1 MPRDAANGGPVAVAE
16 PHEEPGTPSG
26 SSPAVAQPPEGDLRR
41 GRRRREPD
49 GAPDQID
56 LDAAADSADA
66 GTAETVR
73 PRVTVRPPVMP
84 GRPPAAP
91 ASVQTP
97 APTPQQAPVPPPTPA
112 PTPAP
117 TVAPTVVP
125 APVAIP
131 IGDPLAHAAR
141 AMVAWRETL
150 ATSGPP
156 DALLVDGDSAAA
168 TRSAAPALDV
178 THAHPSG
185 LAQLMVGGPVRLSSL
200 VREGE
205 AQDEARRRARL
216 IRVTG
221 DRLAMDLG
229 IRSTALAVGS
239 VTWWPPR
246 RPGAQ
251 AAAVPVRAPLLLRPC
266 ALRPLG
272 AGTLGVL
279 DHDLVV
285 EDLALV
291 NPELVRAMRADHGLQ
306 LDPEALG
313 ALAFGP
319 RGFDPQPVYEWLREL
334 CAQVPGFTVE
344 HRLVVGAF
352 TAGSR
357 ARLADLEWASPALE
371 SHPVF
376 GVPPVEDPTRP
387 FLTVGPPGD
396 PEVDGQDGA
405 GMDGAPRV
413 APPRPFAGPGR
424 ERDPGD
430 GPAVLDLDPAQRRA
444 VEAIVAGRNVAVEGP
459 PGSGLTQTLTA
470 AVGGLLAQGR
480 RVLLVTPHRATA
492 DAMLTRLD
500 EAGLGEVVLDLHDGS
515 GDRARL
521 LATLA
526 DAVEATL
533 SGRRQERA
541 AQELER
547 TRTAPDRV
555 RAVRAELS
563 DATRALHAVRVPW
576 EVSAYDAMAALAQL
590 MAAPRPPSTR
600 VRLGHDVTRRLDR
613 ATRERLR
620 SDLHEAATLGLFS
633 LTRVDTRWLDAF
645 LPSQELAGA
654 ALAVARAGRDH
665 LGQARRA
672 MGDVA
677 TAAGLAPATTA
688 GGWRPQLQ
696 LLLGVRDTLDVL
708 LPAVFEQPLDELVA
722 ATAADGGP
730 AGLSRMAR
738 RAVRKRAQALV
749 RPGVHVPDLHAV
761 LTVAQVQ
768 RRRWGTLTSPGA
780 DGDAQ
785 AGAGPVWPRVPTGL
799 AAAEAAVG
807 AVEAALEVLGAAL
820 APTGLKDLR
829 SLPLDDLARLL
840 ADLAE
845 DEQGARDQPRRGE
858 LLDRLRAAGLGE
870 LLDDLQSRRAGPQDV
885 DGELDL
891 AWWTSVLEAVVAGDG
906 RLAGHDPAAVR
917 ALPEEL
923 RTAERALLG
932 HGRALALD
940 GAARAAREA
949 VERHPDQ
956 TRWLRAEVYRGHR
969 SQWPADLFR
978 RAPDVVGALCP
989 LWVMS
994 PDAVARL
1001 LPPGSARD
1009 PLVDVVIV
1017 DDAGQVGV
1025 ADAVA
1030 AVVRGRSVAVAGDR
1044 LRLPPASGDPSVL
1057 EAVAARTGVMRLDR
1071 DHRARDG
1078 RLLAPLQVAYPQ
1090 GWATVPGA
1098 APQSPL
1104 EFEHVVDGVAVPP
1117 PGQDLAQS
1125 PDAEVRRVVELVAEH
1140 AARRP
1145 GESLLVVT
1153 LGQRHA
1159 SRIEEALRAEAAGRP
1174 DLQRWLEVHWTG
1186 HISEPFLVRPVHRIA
1201 GLERDATIVSIGLAR
1216 TPHGRVLHRFGV
1228 LDGRHGRACLLAA
1241 LSRARRRTTLVCC
1254 FVAGDL
1260 ASWRVRS
1267 EGARLLHHVL
1277 AVAADPARHADRVPA
1292 VPSSST
1298 DPLVADLR
1306 DRLLSVGMPVT
1317 DGVEGP
1323 DRPADLVVADPLEDG
1338 RMLLAVDVDGHG
1350 HAALVGVSLRE
1361 RQRREAFER
1370 AGWSYLRV
1378 AAMDLFADPGAEVE
1392 RIREAWR
1399 AAGGGPSHPGGSA
1412 GVIVGRPRPRTP
1424 RPDVAP
1430 GRPLHAYTAQE
1441 LDAVARWVLSD
1452 GIRRDGDQLSAG
1464 VREALHLVRR
1474 GGQADIVLAD
1484 CAARVLARG

>member
-26 SSPAVAQPPEGDLRR
+26 SSPAVARPPDGDLRR

-49 GAPDQID
+49 GTPAAID
-56 LDAAADSADA
+56 LDAAADGSGDGA
-66 GTAETVR
+66 R
-73 PRVTVRPPVMP
+73 PRVTVRPPVIP
-84 GRPPAAP
+84 GRAP
-91 ASVQTP
+91 ASP
-97 APTPQQAPVPPPTPA
+97 APAAAPVQSPVGTPPPATL
-112 PTPAP
+112 
-117 TVAPTVVP
+117 VAPPPPVAQPP
-125 APVAIP
+125 AAIP

-156 DALLVDGDSAAA
+156 GVLLVDGDPSAA
-168 TRSAAPALDV
+168 TGPALDV

-216 IRVTG
+216 VRVTG
-221 DRLAMDLG
+221 DRLAMDVG
-229 IRSTALAVGS
+229 VRSTALAVGS

-251 AAAVPVRAPLLLRPC
+251 APAGPVRAPLLLRPC

-291 NPELVRAMRADHGLQ
+291 NPELVRALRADHGLR

-344 HRLVVGAF
+344 HRLVVGTF
-352 TAGSR
+352 TAGSV
-357 ARLADLEWASPALE
+357 ARLADLEWAAPALE

-376 GVPPVEDPTRP
+376 GVPPVEEPARP
-387 FLTVGPPGD
+387 SSPVVGPPAD
-396 PEVDGQDGA
+396 PEVDGDGDA
-405 GMDGAPRV
+405 GVDGAPRV
-413 APPRPFAGPGR
+413 APPRPYAGPER

-430 GPAVLDLDPAQRRA
+430 LPAVLDLDPAQRRA
-444 VEAIVAGRNVAVEGP
+444 VEAIVSGRNVAVEGP
-459 PGSGLTQTLTA
+459 PGSGLTQTLAA

-480 RVLLVTPHRATA
+480 RALLVTPHRATA
-492 DAMLTRLD
+492 DAMLARLD
-500 EAGLGEVVLDLHDGS
+500 EAGLGEAVLDLHDGS

-541 AQELER
+541 AEELER
-547 TRTAPDRV
+547 TRTAPGRV
-555 RAVRAELS
+555 RAARAELS

-620 SDLHEAATLGLFS
+620 ADLHEAATLGLFS

-665 LGQARRA
+665 LGQARWA
-672 MGDVA
+672 MQDVA
-677 TAAGLAPATTA
+677 TSAGLAPATTA

-722 ATAADGGP
+722 ATSSDGGP

-768 RRRWGTLTSPGA
+768 RRRWAALTSPAADGEA
-780 DGDAQ
+780 RDGDAPG
-785 AGAGPVWPRVPTGL
+785 GAGPVWPRVPTGL

-829 SLPLDDLARLL
+829 TLPLDDLARLL

-917 ALPEEL
+917 VLPEEL
-923 RTAERALLG
+923 RSAERALLV
-932 HGRALALD
+932 HARALALD

-989 LWVMS
+989 VWVMS

-1001 LPPGSARD
+1001 LPPGTSRD
-1009 PLVDVVIV
+1009 QLVDVVIV

-1098 APQSPL
+1098 GPQVPL
-1104 EFEHVVDGVAVPP
+1104 EFSHVADGVAVPP

-1267 EGARLLHHVL
+1267 EGARLLHHAL
-1277 AVAADPARHADRVPA
+1277 AVAADPARYTDRTPA

-1306 DRLLSVGMPVT
+1306 DRLLSVGMPVL

-1350 HAALVGVSLRE
+1350 HAALAGVSLRE

-1378 AAMDLFADPGAEVE
+1378 AAMDLFCDPGAEVE

-1399 AAGGGPSHPGGSA
+1399 AAGGGPSPQGGSA
-1412 GVIVGRPRPRTP
+1412 GPIVGRPRPRTP

-1430 GRPLHAYTAQE
+1430 GRPLHAYTPEE

-1474 GGQADIVLAD
+1474 GGQADIVLGA
-1484 CAARVLARG
+1484 CAARVLARGRTPPPSP